1 MCIRDRLWDVE
12 TGACVRTLEGH
23 GDVVDSVCFSP
34 DGKQL
39 ASGSWDETV
48 RLWDVE
54 TGACVKTLEGHDEGV
69 FSVCFSPDGRWL
81 ASGSGDWTVRL
92 WLVV

>member
-23 GDVVDSVCFSP
+23 GHWVNSVCFSP

-39 ASGSWDETV
+39 ASGSADRTV

-54 TGACVKTLEGHDEGV
+54 TGACVRTLEGHGDGV
-69 FSVCFSPDGRWL
+69 GSLCFSPNGRQL
-81 ASGSGDWTVRL
+81 ASGSDDRTVRL